1 MDESATNTVG
11 YRLKIFREFKELTQ
25 IQLAGQLEMSTTGL
39 QSNEGNR
46 SLPNSKLLI
55 GLASLGLNIHW
66 LLLGEETMLRADMH
80 MPASMDVD
88 LNLVGECVE
97 LLELAL
103 NKFNRQLSPEKKRAA
118 VEAMYRAHQGKKGVD
133 QGLVD
138 MIIKLAA

>member
-1 MDESATNTVG
+1 MSLMERLRKCAEISGSGDRLARESDIPRNTWQNYVTGKSTPNATKLETIV
-11 YRLKIFREFKELTQ
+11 KI
-25 IQLAGQLEMSTTGL
+25 TGV
-39 QSNEGNR
+39 NG
-46 SLPNSKLLI
+46 
-55 GLASLGLNIHW
+55 HW
-66 LLLGEETMLRADMH
+66 LLTGEGAMLVADMQV
-80 MPASMDVD
+80 PASMDVD